1 MTKDP
6 RGRKSTYHLGS
17 MIVGDM
23 VTFDAPTKEDVK
35 RIARNASQ
43 YGLRNGRFYR
53 CSTDKVTRQI
63 TLTRIR

>member
-6 RGRKSTYHLGS
+6 RGRKPTYHLGP

-23 VTFDAPTKEDVK
+23 VTFHAPTKADVK

-43 YGLRNGRFYR
+43 YGLRNDRFYR
-53 CSTDKVTRQI
+53 CSTDKETRLLTI
-63 TLTRIR
+63 TRVR